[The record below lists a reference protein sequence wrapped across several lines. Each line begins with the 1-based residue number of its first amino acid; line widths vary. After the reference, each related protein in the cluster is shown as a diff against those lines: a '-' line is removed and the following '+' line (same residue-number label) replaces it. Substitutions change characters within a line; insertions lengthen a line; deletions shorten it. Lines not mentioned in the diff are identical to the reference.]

1 MNVELTKEQKIKILN
16 SHDLYKVMQQVLL
29 RENKIERD
37 QEHVWAVCLN
47 GSHKILAVELVSLG
61 AINETIL
68 TPMQVFRVSILK
80 GAVSM
85 ILVHNHTQGVA
96 LEPSEE
102 DKDTTDRMI
111 QVGNIVNVK
120 VIDHLIIS
128 EKDYYSFKRHGLIEQ
143 LLKSR
148 KWVPQYME
156 EERIRQEAIK
166 IGQERG
172 EKIGEKKGI
181 KKGKIE
187 GIKKGEKQGKIETAK
202 NLINMGID
210 LETIVRA
217 TGLTQKEITSLK
229 K

>member
-1 MNVELTKEQKIKILN
+1 
-16 SHDLYKVMQQVLL
+16 
-29 RENKIERD
+29 
-37 QEHVWAVCLN
+37 
-47 GSHKILAVELVSLG
+47 
-61 AINETIL
+61 
-68 TPMQVFRVSILK
+68 
-80 GAVSM
+80 
-85 ILVHNHTQGVA
+85 
-96 LEPSEE
+96 
-102 DKDTTDRMI
+102 MI

-181 KKGKIE
+181 KKGKKQGKIE
-187 GIKKGEKQGKIETAK
+187 GKIETAK